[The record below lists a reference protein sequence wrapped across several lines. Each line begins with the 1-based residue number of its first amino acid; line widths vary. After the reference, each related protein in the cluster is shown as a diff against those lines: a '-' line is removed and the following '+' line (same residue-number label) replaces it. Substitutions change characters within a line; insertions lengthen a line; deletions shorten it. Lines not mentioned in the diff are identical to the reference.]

1 MATVTVMLDLKRLGD
16 VRAPAGF
23 AERVLANVGMA
34 DSYAVFETVLGRVYV
49 AWNRLGVSAAMRS
62 KSAAEFEDWFRNE
75 IGRQL
80 IRVDPPADLAAKIE
94 DQLEG
99 RRRLRFDLRGLTP
112 FSQAVLHKTLEIS
125 RGQVRPYS
133 WIAREIGH
141 PAAVRAVG
149 TALAN
154 NPIPYFI
161 PCHRV
166 IRSDGV
172 IGNYGGGGPEAKR
185 ERRAALVEAVRP
197 RQTAVEV
204 DRLAVVVGRG
214 HRSAVRPVAE
224 DHSPAARE
232 LEPPFE
238 SEQLGVEDVWTAEQ
252 VPQLLLALVH
262 QQLVGAPVDCGD
274 DF

>member
-1 MATVTVMLDLKRLGD
+1 MTTATLDLRRLGD
-16 VRAPAGF
+16 VRAPEGF
-23 AERVLANVGMA
+23 AGRVLAQAGMA
-34 DSYAVFETVLGRVYV
+34 DSYAIFDTVLGPVYV

-62 KSAAEFEDWFRNE
+62 KSAVEFEEWFDHE

-80 IRVDPPADLAAKIE
+80 VRVAPPDDLAAKIE

-99 RRRLRFDLRGLTP
+99 NRRMRFDLRGLTP
-112 FSQAVLHKTLEIS
+112 FSQAVLRKTLEIP
-125 RGQVRPYS
+125 RGQVRPYG

-166 IRSDGV
+166 IRTDGV

-185 ERRAALVEAVRP
+185 QILTLEGVQLKRLQELAESGLRYEGVRTTKVFCFPTCYHGRHAREENFVYFHDVAEARAAGYRP
-197 RQTAVEV
+197 CKDCR
-204 DRLAVVVGRG
+204 
-214 HRSAVRPVAE
+214 
-224 DHSPAARE
+224 PAA
-232 LEPPFE
+232 
-238 SEQLGVEDVWTAEQ
+238 VA
-252 VPQLLLALVH
+252 
-262 QQLVGAPVDCGD
+262 
-274 DF
+274 